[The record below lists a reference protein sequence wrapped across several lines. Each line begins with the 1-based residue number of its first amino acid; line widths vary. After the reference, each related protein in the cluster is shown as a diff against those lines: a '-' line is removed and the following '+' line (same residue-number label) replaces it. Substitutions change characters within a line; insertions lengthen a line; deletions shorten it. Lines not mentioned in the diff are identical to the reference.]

1 MAEFV
6 KTLKL
11 HIKPEKEDIAALQE
25 VTACYR
31 DGCNLVSKYIFEN
44 QFPLNYVQLH
54 HTLYQELRTKCG
66 LKSQMAISCI
76 KTAVARYKGI
86 RTQLGKKPYH
96 YQDAEGKWQSI
107 PKTLDWLWRPVLFA
121 RPQADLVRNRDY
133 SFVSDGQT
141 LSINTLRGRIRV
153 GFDIPNC
160 FEEYFKDPWT
170 FGVGKI
176 VSLKNEW
183 YLHISMTKEIE
194 ESDAF
199 SREEVKHV
207 VGIDR
212 GLRFI
217 EAIYDEKG
225 KTTFQSGKH
234 VLEKRAKFQ
243 EVRSQLQAK
252 GTKSAKRALK
262 RISGRENRW
271 MTDVNHQLSKT
282 LVSTYGTDT
291 LFVLE
296 DLTGVSFSEEIL
308 NSRKK
313 KQRNQ
318 VRSWAF
324 YQLGDFLS
332 YKAEEIGSMVLE
344 VNPAYTSQR
353 CPKCGRI
360 HKENR
365 NHDTHSYTC
374 DCCGYQSNDDR
385 IGAMNLQFLGTLY
398 ISGDEK
404 PSFKH

>member
-11 HIKPEKEDIAALQE
+11 HIKPEKEDIVALQE
-25 VTACYR
+25 LTSFYR
-31 DGCNLVSKYIFEN
+31 NGCNVVSKYIFEHE
-44 QFPLNYVQLH
+44 FLLNTIKLQEL
-54 HTLYQELRTKCG
+54 LYQELRIICG

-86 RTQLGKKPYH
+86 RTQLGKKTYR
-96 YQDAEGKWQSI
+96 YQDEEGKWKFI
-107 PKTLDWLWRPVLFA
+107 PKTLDWLWKPVLFA

-133 SFVSDGQT
+133 SFVADGQM

-153 GFDIPNC
+153 GFDVPKC
-160 FEEYFKDPWT
+160 FEEYFKAPWT
-170 FGVGKI
+170 FGVGKV
-176 VSLKNEW
+176 VSLKGEW

-194 ESDAF
+194 EKDAF
-199 SREEVKHV
+199 SRDEVKHV

-217 EAIYDEKG
+217 ETIYDEKG
-225 KTTFQSGKH
+225 KTTFESGKH

-296 DLTGVSFSEEIL
+296 DLTGVSFSEESL
-308 NSRKK
+308 NSRNK

-324 YQLGDFLS
+324 YQLGDFLT

-374 DCCGYQSNDDR
+374 DCCGYQSNNDR

>member
-25 VTACYR
+25 LTSFYR
-31 DGCNLVSKYIFEN
+31 DGCNFVSKYIFEHE
-44 QFPLNYVQLH
+44 FLLNTVKLQEL
-54 HTLYQELRTKCG
+54 LYQELRTVCG

-86 RTQLGKKPYH
+86 RTQLGKKPYR
-96 YQDAEGKWQSI
+96 YKDEEGKWQSI
-107 PKTLDWLWRPVLFA
+107 PKTLDWLWKPVLFA

-133 SFVSDGQT
+133 SFVSDGQI

-153 GFDIPNC
+153 AFDVPHC
-160 FEEYFKDPWT
+160 FEEYFKEPWT
-170 FGVGKI
+170 FGIGKI

-194 ESDAF
+194 KKDAF

-271 MTDVNHQLSKT
+271 MTDINHQLSKT

-296 DLTGVSFSEEIL
+296 DLTGVSFSEENL

-324 YQLGDFLS
+324 YQLGEFLT
-332 YKAEEIGSMVLE
+332 YKAEEVGSMVLE